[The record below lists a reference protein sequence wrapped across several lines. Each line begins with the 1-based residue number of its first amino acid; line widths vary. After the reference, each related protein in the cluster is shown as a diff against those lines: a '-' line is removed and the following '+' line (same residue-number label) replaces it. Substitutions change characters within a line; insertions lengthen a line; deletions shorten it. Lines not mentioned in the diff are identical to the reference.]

1 MKKYLGSNLRYLREK
16 NGLTGAKLA
25 EMLGVHEST
34 INYYEKGKRYPS
46 PRTAQSVADLFQISV
61 YALCNT
67 DLEITVETELLHNS
81 TSLMG
86 YVIEYSEKDAF
97 EPAGEPKK
105 VLCTQNRLVW
115 ILERNITYTVW
126 SAYRCDL
133 SHYVQNNPDIPYF
146 RKAGMLSD
154 DEK

>member
-61 YALCNT
+61 YALCNK

-86 YVIEYSEKDAF
+86 YFI
-97 EPAGEPKK
+97 
-105 VLCTQNRLVW
+105 
-115 ILERNITYTVW
+115 
-126 SAYRCDL
+126 
-133 SHYVQNNPDIPYF
+133 
-146 RKAGMLSD
+146 
-154 DEK
+154 

>member
-25 EMLGVHEST
+25 EMLGIHASMV
-34 INYYEKGKRYPS
+34 NYLENGKR
-46 PRTAQSVADLFQISV
+46 TASQKTIQNIADLFQISE

-67 DLEITVETELLHNS
+67 DLEIAVETELLHNS

-115 ILERNITYTVW
+115 ILERSLTYTVW
-126 SAYRCDL
+126 SAYRCNL
-133 SHYVQNNPDIPYF
+133 SHYVQNDPDIPYF